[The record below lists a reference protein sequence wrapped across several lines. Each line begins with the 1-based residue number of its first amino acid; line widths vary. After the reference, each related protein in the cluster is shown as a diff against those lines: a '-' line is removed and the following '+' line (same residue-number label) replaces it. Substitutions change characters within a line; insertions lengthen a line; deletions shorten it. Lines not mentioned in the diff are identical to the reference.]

1 MRTAFAAAAG
11 DVPDAPERFERVA
24 QMLDGYAAG
33 WSDASRESCEA
44 SGPVASVVTN
54 PRAACLDRR
63 RAELGAMTDVLAHA
77 DAKVVRRAIAAV
89 DSLARVDGCA
99 DLVALRA
106 APAPPADPSLRARVD
121 QLTGRLL
128 ALRAGAAAGH
138 DWQSLEPIGALV
150 EDVRA
155 AGYDPL
161 IAEALLVDARIR
173 SPFEPE
179 GAIPLYEEAYRKAAA
194 LRLDDFAA
202 EAAIQLTAIV
212 GTFQHKFADG
222 DRWAGLAEVALGHA
236 ADHERLRGWFFN
248 VRGALEAGEGEWR
261 RAETDFAASASVR
274 EQALGPAHPDLAAAL
289 VSRSKAALMLDEA
302 DQALEAAGRAYKI
315 AGTVFPVDAYEVNA
329 ALLAR
334 AHALVALKRVSEAR
348 ADVIAVEAA
357 FEKTLGRDHPFL
369 ADPMTVLGEVAL
381 LEGRPLDARGVLERA
396 WEIRSTHVS
405 DGGAREETAFALA
418 RAIWDSAE
426 ADRTHAMELANEA
439 RDGYAAIPD
448 LAPRLTAVDQW
459 IDARADAHTTRHG
472 RRQSPA
478 PVAGGGDPD
487 AR

>member
-1 MRTAFAAAAG
+1 
-11 DVPDAPERFERVA
+11 
-24 QMLDGYAAG
+24 
-33 WSDASRESCEA
+33 
-44 SGPVASVVTN
+44 
-54 PRAACLDRR
+54 
-63 RAELGAMTDVLAHA
+63 MTDVLAHA
-77 DAKVVRRAIAAV
+77 DAKVVAPRDRGGRLPRAASTAA
-89 DSLARVDGCA
+89 R

-138 DWQSLEPIGALV
+138 DWQSLEPLGALL

-161 IAEALLVDARIR
+161 LAETLLVDARIR

-179 GAIPLYEEAYRKAAA
+179 GAVPLYEEAYRRAAA
-194 LRLDDFAA
+194 LHLDDFAA

-212 GTFQHKFADG
+212 GTFQHKFAEG

-236 ADHERLRGWFFN
+236 AEHERLRGWFFN

-261 RAETDFAASASVR
+261 RADDRLRRLGVGPRAGARPGAPRPGRRAGEPLKGRVDARRAPTRRWRPPAAR
-274 EQALGPAHPDLAAAL
+274 TRLAAA
-289 VSRSKAALMLDEA
+289 
-302 DQALEAAGRAYKI
+302 
-315 AGTVFPVDAYEVNA
+315 VFPADAYEVNA

-334 AHALVALKRVSEAR
+334 AHALVALKRAAEAR
-348 ADVIAVEAA
+348 ADVTAVEAA

-396 WEIRSTHVS
+396 WEIRSTHVT
-405 DGGAREETAFALA
+405 DARRARGDRLRAGARHLGFSPRPIARTRWSWPTRRATATRRSPISPPGWPSSSSGST
-418 RAIWDSAE
+418 RAPT
-426 ADRTHAMELANEA
+426 RRHA
-439 RDGYAAIPD
+439 
-448 LAPRLTAVDQW
+448 
-459 IDARADAHTTRHG
+459 HG
-472 RRQSPA
+472 RRAGVLKRRYALRRAPA
-478 PVAGGGDPD
+478 LRRRSA
-487 AR
+487 